1 MTIATA
7 ANRNIIIFAIATPLA
22 TSADADDDDDDDD
35 DDDKSLLLMERIS
48 DRAAVLRIRSSVAR
62 ENELFD
68 CDSSSLCLCRPCK
81 LLSWISSEWSRFQC
95 GV

>member
-1 MTIATA
+1 M
-7 ANRNIIIFAIATPLA
+7 IFSIATPLA
-22 TSADADDDDDDDD
+22 TNADADDDDD

-68 CDSSSLCLCRPCK
+68 CDSSSLCLCRPYK
-81 LLSWISSEWSRFQC
+81 LLSGSSSEWSWFPWR
-95 GV
+95 V